1 MDSQAATTP
10 TWPICSYWTRKGVH
24 QGRFR
29 ETVLF
34 CWSTIDSVFNR
45 RYGAL
50 VDAAL
55 LDEWGEAR
63 DFFKGLDFKLRNK
76 MMPGMHLVA
85 NRSLFREPGDFWQ
98 RLSAS
103 YSKRNAIIHR
113 GENASEDEAT
123 QAVAVARQIVRIMR
137 GVVAGRQ
144 KGHQIHSGS
153 WRVIFRYCGS
163 RHFVTSARS
172 RRPKP
177 KA

>member
-10 TWPICSYWTRKGVH
+10 TWPICSYWTRKRALH

-76 MMPGMHLVA
+76 MSAGMHLVA
-85 NRSLFREPGDFWQ
+85 NQSLFREPGDFWHAC
-98 RLSAS
+98 LPVTASATPQFIAE
-103 YSKRNAIIHR
+103 RMP
-113 GENASEDEAT
+113 
-123 QAVAVARQIVRIMR
+123 ARTRP
-137 GVVAGRQ
+137 
-144 KGHQIHSGS
+144 
-153 WRVIFRYCGS
+153 
-163 RHFVTSARS
+163 
-172 RRPKP
+172 RRPLLSP
-177 KA
+177 GR